1 MRNRKNALNLIV
13 ITSLLSLLTAC
24 GGGGGSD
31 STPTTKTVTTLPN
44 CTTNSIYHQPTTTR
58 TSGWWTYSA
67 TDNRECKA
75 ITTISNNANCKY
87 NEIRVRIPIKTNT
100 NTQQTCV
107 RDAYGYQTCGTPVL
121 NNSSVFHSTVG
132 QYQESCIAHNS
143 PEWYYVVDAG
153 SYYYYNYQYAYSHYQ
168 NYQNHYQYSYN
179 KQLSTKETIVT
190 FGVLAAAL
198 FFLAH

>member
-75 ITTISNNANCKY
+75 ITTVSTAANCSY
-87 NEIRVRIPIKTNT
+87 NQVGVRIPITNS
-100 NTQQTCV
+100 NQSQQCV
-107 RDAYGYQTCGTPVL
+107 IDQYGRRTCGIAVSQ
-121 NNSSVFHSTVG
+121 NYQSFHSTTG
-132 QYQESCIAHNS
+132 HYKTTCIGYGA
-143 PEWYYVVDAG
+143 PEWHYIVDTG
-153 SYYYYNYQYAYSHYQ
+153 SYYYYDYRTAYNQYQ
-168 NYQNHYQYSYN
+168 YQYSYN
-179 KQLSTKETIVT
+179 ANFGTKETIIT